1 MSAPD
6 VRLTI
11 AFISVNEKHPTFQN
25 FELFGKTCWSD
36 ACTNESREGDYFVF
50 YVQKKY
56 VRVHKVTDV
65 SPYSQ
70 RPEVMKNWI
79 GTSQIV
85 YLSEE
90 FNDYAWNVWNSG
102 IGKGAPYTNAPGEK
116 GYGSNRTTTWSASE
130 LKTKFPNFEV
140 DTFITQSSMKHPIGA
155 ACVQTQTETSLPLP
169 VVTMVDSAILYK
181 KKKEKEELI
190 DLETKQKEELI
201 DLERK
206 QKKEKTVLEAMHQKE
221 KLELESKY

>member
-1 MSAPD
+1 MNAQN

-11 AFISVNEKHPTFQN
+11 AFISVNEKHPTKQN
-25 FELFGKTCWSD
+25 FNKFGQTCWSD
-36 ACTNESREGDYFVF
+36 ACTNESKEGDFFVF
-50 YVQKKY
+50 YIQKKS
-56 VRVHKVTDV
+56 VRVHKVTHV

-70 RPEVMKNWI
+70 RPDVMKNWI

-90 FNDYAWNVWNSG
+90 FKDYAWNVWNSS

-116 GYGSNRTTTWSASE
+116 GYGSNRTTTWSAFE

-140 DTFITQSSMKHPIGA
+140 DTFIMKHPIGA

-169 VVTMVDSAILYK
+169 LVTMVERTILYK
-181 KKKEKEELI
+181 KKKEELI
-190 DLETKQKEELI
+190 DLETKQKI
-201 DLERK
+201 
-206 QKKEKTVLEAMHQKE
+206 EKTVLESMHQKE
-221 KLELESKY
+221 KLELELKY

>member
-1 MSAPD
+1 MNAPD

-11 AFISVNEKHPTFQN
+11 AFISVNEKHPTTQN
-25 FELFGKTCWSD
+25 FKLFGQTCWSD
-36 ACTNESREGDYFVF
+36 ACTNESRKDDYFVF
-50 YVQKKY
+50 YIQKKS

-70 RPEVMKNWI
+70 RPEVMKNWT

-85 YLSEE
+85 YLSKE
-90 FNDYAWNVWNSG
+90 FNEYAWDVWNSS

-140 DTFITQSSMKHPIGA
+140 DKFITQSSMKHPIGA

-169 VVTMVDSAILYK
+169 VITMVDSAILYK
-181 KKKEKEELI
+181 KKKEELI

-201 DLERK
+201 DLEAK
-206 QKKEKTVLEAMHQKE
+206 QKFEKTLLEAMHQKE